1 MDQAIDRAFQQR
13 PDLMQQLAEIRSAN
27 GRIKEARAAYC
38 GRIELNSPQ
47 RAASSLKEGQKL

>member
-13 PDLMQQLAEIRSAN
+13 PDFMQQLAEIRSAN

-38 GRIELNSPQ
+38 GRIELNSP
-47 RAASSLKEGQKL
+47 